1 VRPEF
6 GSLTEHV
13 VEFSRRLRAH
23 GVLCGPAETADALRA
38 LRAVNL
44 LDREAF
50 RLALRTTLPH
60 RREDLAVFDA
70 LFESYWRA
78 WRAPEPQ
85 AEEAKPEPQPAEA
98 ASLGSPSVR
107 RWGGEDPEGEQEVPG
122 YSPLEVLS
130 RKDFSSFREDE
141 LDRIAR
147 LVVAIARR
155 IATRWSRRRR
165 RARRSHLLDMRRTL
179 RLHLRWGG
187 AFPELAFQRRKI
199 RKHRVVLL
207 CDVSGSMDVYSRFL
221 IQFVYA
227 LQDALGRV
235 ESFVFSTSLTR
246 VTEELRSRSLR
257 LALNRLSQ
265 TVPNW
270 SGGTKIGT
278 SLRQFLDRYGGLL
291 DRHTVVVIVS
301 DGWDTGEVEVLRRAM
316 QEIRAR
322 AARVIWL
329 NPLLGSPGYQPLTR
343 GMQAALPYVHVFASA
358 HNAESLRELEQAL
371 AQGRSRGSGRREAR

>member
-1 VRPEF
+1 M
-6 GSLTEHV
+6 
-13 VEFSRRLRAH
+13 
-23 GVLCGPAETADALRA
+23 LCGPAETADALRA
-38 LRAVNL
+38 LRAVNV

-60 RREDLAVFDA
+60 RREDLSVFDA
-70 LFESYWRA
+70 LFDAYWGTRRPAESEAQEER
-78 WRAPEPQ
+78 PQ
-85 AEEAKPEPQPAEA
+85 PQPLAEAAAAGSPSLRRWAEEAA
-98 ASLGSPSVR
+98 
-107 RWGGEDPEGEQEVPG
+107 DGEQELPG
-122 YSPLEVLS
+122 YSPVEVLT
-130 RKDFSSFREDE
+130 RKDFSSFRGDE
-141 LDRIAR
+141 LEVVTR

-187 AFPELAFQRRKI
+187 EFPELAFQRRKV

-246 VTEELRSRSLR
+246 VTDELRTRSLR
-257 LALNRLSQ
+257 AALERLSQ
-265 TVPNW
+265 AVPNW
-270 SGGTKIGT
+270 SGGTKIGS
-278 SLRQFLDRYGGLL
+278 SLRQFLDRYGGLV
-291 DRHTVVVIVS
+291 DRHTVVLIVS
-301 DGWDTGEVEVLRRAM
+301 DGWDTGEVDVLRRAM

-358 HNAESLRELEQAL
+358 HNADSLRELEQIL
-371 AQGRSRGSGRREAR
+371 ARRRPERRPRR

>member
-1 VRPEF
+1 MRPEL

-13 VEFSRRLRAH
+13 VEFSRRLRAR
-23 GVLCGPAETADALRA
+23 GVLCGPGETADALRA

-44 LDREAF
+44 VDREAF

-70 LFESYWRA
+70 LFDAYWGA
-78 WRAPEPQ
+78 QAGPEREGPQ
-85 AEEAKPEPQPAEA
+85 ERPEAQPPVEA
-98 ASLGSPSVR
+98 SSLGAPSVR
-107 RWGGEDPEGEQEVPG
+107 GWAEEDAEGEQEVPG
-122 YSPLEVLS
+122 YSPVEVLS

-141 LDRIAR
+141 LDLIAR
-147 LVVAIARR
+147 MVVAIARR
-155 IATRWSRRRR
+155 IATRWGRRRR

-187 AFPELAFQRRKI
+187 EFPELAFQRRKV

-227 LQDALGRV
+227 LQEALGRV

-246 VTEELRSRSLR
+246 VTEQLRSRPLR
-257 LALNRLSQ
+257 CALDRLSQ
-265 TVPNW
+265 AVPNW

-291 DRHTVVVIVS
+291 DRHTVVLIVS

-358 HNAESLRELEQAL
+358 HNVDSLKDLERVLARRRLGQAT
-371 AQGRSRGSGRREAR
+371 RRL

>member
-1 VRPEF
+1 MSAEF

-13 VEFSRRLRAH
+13 VEFSRRLRAR

-38 LRAVNL
+38 LQAVNV

-70 LFESYWRA
+70 LFDAYWRA
-78 WRAPEPQ
+78 RTPPESDRRGEPSEPRSVAEVAAARPPSLRRL
-85 AEEAKPEPQPAEA
+85 AEEAAEGQQD
-98 ASLGSPSVR
+98 L
-107 RWGGEDPEGEQEVPG
+107 PG
-122 YSPLEVLS
+122 YSPLEVLT

-141 LDRIAR
+141 LDVIAR
-147 LVVAIARR
+147 LVAAIARR
-155 IATRWSRRRR
+155 IATRWGRRRR

-187 AFPELAFQRRKI
+187 EFPELAFRRRKV

-227 LQDALGRV
+227 LQEALGRV

-246 VTEELRSRSLR
+246 VTDQLRTRSLR
-257 LALNRLSQ
+257 AALGRLSQ
-265 TVPNW
+265 VVPNW

-291 DRHTVVVIVS
+291 DRHTVVLIVS
-301 DGWDTGEVEVLRRAM
+301 DGWDTGEVDVLRGAM
-316 QEIRAR
+316 QEIRDR
-322 AARVIWL
+322 AARVVWL

-358 HNAESLRELEQAL
+358 HNVDSLRELEHVLGRTRERL
-371 AQGRSRGSGRREAR
+371 ARR

>member
-1 VRPEF
+1 MRPDF

-38 LRAVNL
+38 LGAVNV

-70 LFESYWRA
+70 LFDAYWRSPSA
-78 WRAPEPQ
+78 SGTEPRTEEREQQ
-85 AEEAKPEPQPAEA
+85 AQALGA
-98 ASLGSPSVR
+98 GSPSVR
-107 RWGGEDPEGEQEVPG
+107 RWAEEASDGEQELPG
-122 YSPLEVLS
+122 YSPLEVLT

-141 LDRIAR
+141 LDVIAR

-165 RARRSHLLDMRRTL
+165 RARRSHLVDMRRTL

-246 VTEELRSRSLR
+246 VTEELRTRSLR
-257 LALNRLSQ
+257 AALDRLSHA
-265 TVPNW
+265 VPNW
-270 SGGTKIGT
+270 SGGTKIGA

-322 AARVIWL
+322 AARVMWL

-358 HNAESLRELEQAL
+358 HNVESLRELERAL
-371 AQGRSRGSGRREAR
+371 AHARLGRMARR

>member
-1 VRPEF
+1 VRPDY

-13 VEFSRRLRAH
+13 VEFSRRLRAR

-38 LRAVNL
+38 LRAVNV

-70 LFESYWRA
+70 LFDAYWGTRRPAES
-78 WRAPEPQ
+78 APSDER
-85 AEEAKPEPQPAEA
+85 PQPQPLAQA
-98 ASLGSPSVR
+98 AGTGPPSVR
-107 RWGGEDPEGEQEVPG
+107 RWAEEAADGEQELPG
-122 YSPLEVLS
+122 YSPVEVLT
-130 RKDFSSFREDE
+130 RKDFASFRADE
-141 LDRIAR
+141 LEVITR

-187 AFPELAFQRRKI
+187 EFPELAFQRRKV

-246 VTEELRSRSLR
+246 VTEELRARSLR
-257 LALNRLSQ
+257 TALERLSQ
-265 TVPNW
+265 AVPNW

-278 SLRQFLDRYGGLL
+278 SLRQFLDRYGGLV
-291 DRHTVVVIVS
+291 DRHTVVLIVS

-316 QEIRAR
+316 QEIRSR
-322 AARVIWL
+322 AGRVIWL

-358 HNAESLRELEQAL
+358 HNADSLRELERVL
-371 AQGRSRGSGRREAR
+371 SHGRAGRATRR

>member
-1 VRPEF
+1 MRPDF

-13 VEFSRRLRAH
+13 VEFSRRLRAR

-38 LRAVNL
+38 LRAVNV

-60 RREDLAVFDA
+60 RREDLGVFDA
-70 LFESYWRA
+70 LFVAYWQTGLAQRSEGQED
-78 WRAPEPQ
+78 RPEPQ
-85 AEEAKPEPQPAEA
+85 AVAEA
-98 ASLGSPSVR
+98 ASLGTPSLR
-107 RWGGEDPEGEQEVPG
+107 RWAEEATEGEQELPG
-122 YSPLEVLS
+122 YSPVEVLS

-141 LDRIAR
+141 LDVIAR

-187 AFPELAFQRRKI
+187 EFPGLAFQRRKV

-246 VTEELRSRSLR
+246 VTEELRTRSLR
-257 LALNRLSQ
+257 AALDRLSQ
-265 TVPNW
+265 RVPNW
-270 SGGTKIGT
+270 SGGTKIGS

-291 DRHTVVVIVS
+291 DRHTVVLIVS

-316 QEIRAR
+316 QEIRSR

-358 HNAESLRELEQAL
+358 HNADSLRELERVL
-371 AQGRSRGSGRREAR
+371 ARGRVGRPRR

>member
-1 VRPEF
+1 VRPDY

-13 VEFSRRLRAH
+13 VEFSRRLRAR

-38 LRAVNL
+38 LRAVNV

-70 LFESYWRA
+70 LFDAYWGTRRPAESALSDER
-78 WRAPEPQ
+78 
-85 AEEAKPEPQPAEA
+85 PQPQPLAQA
-98 ASLGSPSVR
+98 AGTGPPSVR
-107 RWGGEDPEGEQEVPG
+107 RWAEEAADGEQELPG
-122 YSPLEVLS
+122 YSPVEVLT
-130 RKDFSSFREDE
+130 RKDFASFRADE
-141 LDRIAR
+141 LEVITR

-187 AFPELAFQRRKI
+187 EFPELAFQRRKV

-246 VTEELRSRSLR
+246 VTEELRARSLR
-257 LALNRLSQ
+257 TALERLSQ
-265 TVPNW
+265 AVPNW

-278 SLRQFLDRYGGLL
+278 SLRQFLDRYGGLV
-291 DRHTVVVIVS
+291 DRHTVVLIVS

-322 AARVIWL
+322 AGRVIWL

-358 HNAESLRELEQAL
+358 HNADSLRELERVL
-371 AQGRSRGSGRREAR
+371 SHGRAGRATRR

>member
-1 VRPEF
+1 MPPDF
-6 GSLTEHV
+6 GSLAEHV
-13 VEFSRRLRAH
+13 VEFSRRLRAR

-38 LRAVNL
+38 LGAVNV

-60 RREDLAVFDA
+60 RREDLEVFDA
-70 LFESYWRA
+70 LFDAYWRG
-78 WRAPEPQ
+78 RRDPRSEGESQ
-85 AEEAKPEPQPAEA
+85 EEHKQGAAEA
-98 ASLGSPSVR
+98 ARQPAPSVR
-107 RWGGEDPEGEQEVPG
+107 RWAEESPEGEQEVPG

-141 LDRIAR
+141 LEVITR

-165 RARRSHLLDMRRTL
+165 RARRSHLVDMRRTL

-187 AFPELAFQRRKI
+187 ELPELAFQRRRI

-227 LQDALGRV
+227 LQEALGRV

-246 VTEELRSRSLR
+246 VTDELRTRSLR
-257 LALNRLSQ
+257 AALDRLSEV
-265 TVPNW
+265 VPNW
-270 SGGTKIGT
+270 SGGTRIGN
-278 SLRQFLDRYGGLL
+278 SLRQFLDRYGGLV
-291 DRHTVVVIVS
+291 DRHTVVIIVS
-301 DGWDTGEVEVLRRAM
+301 DGWDTGEAEVLRRAM

-358 HNAESLRELEQAL
+358 HNADSLRGLERAL
-371 AQGRSRGSGRREAR
+371 AQGRFGGRR

>member
-1 VRPEF
+1 MRPDF

-13 VEFSRRLRAH
+13 VEFSRRLRAR

-38 LRAVNL
+38 LRAVNV

-60 RREDLAVFDA
+60 RREDLGVFDA
-70 LFESYWRA
+70 LFDAYWQTGLAQRSEGQED
-78 WRAPEPQ
+78 RPEPQ
-85 AEEAKPEPQPAEA
+85 ALAEA
-98 ASLGSPSVR
+98 AGPGTPSLR
-107 RWGGEDPEGEQEVPG
+107 RWAEEAAEGEQELPG
-122 YSPLEVLS
+122 YSPVEVLS

-141 LDRIAR
+141 LDVIAR

-187 AFPELAFQRRKI
+187 EFPGLAFQRRKV

-246 VTEELRSRSLR
+246 VTEELRTRSLR
-257 LALNRLSQ
+257 AALDRLSQ
-265 TVPNW
+265 RVPNW
-270 SGGTKIGT
+270 SGGTKIGS

-291 DRHTVVVIVS
+291 DRHTVVLIVS

-316 QEIRAR
+316 QEIRSR

-358 HNAESLRELEQAL
+358 HNADSLRELERVL
-371 AQGRSRGSGRREAR
+371 ARGRVGRPRR

>member
-1 VRPEF
+1 MRPELN
-6 GSLTEHV
+6 SLTEHV

-60 RREDLAVFDA
+60 RREDLVVFDA
-70 LFESYWRA
+70 LFDAYWRHPSA
-78 WRAPEPQ
+78 QEADRDAPDQSREQRAQ
-85 AEEAKPEPQPAEA
+85 ALGE
-98 ASLGSPSVR
+98 GSPAVR
-107 RWGGEDPEGEQEVPG
+107 RWAEEDSDGEQELPG
-122 YSPLEVLS
+122 YSPLEVLT

-141 LDRIAR
+141 LDVITR

-187 AFPELAFQRRKI
+187 AFPELAFQRRKV

-246 VTEELRSRSLR
+246 VTEQLRTRSLR
-257 LALNRLSQ
+257 AALDRLSQ
-265 TVPNW
+265 VVPNW
-270 SGGTKIGT
+270 SGGTKIGA
-278 SLRQFLDRYGGLL
+278 SLRQFLDRYGRFV

-316 QEIRAR
+316 QEIRVR

-343 GMQAALPYVHVFASA
+343 GMQAALPFVHVFASA
-358 HNAESLRELEQAL
+358 HNAECLRELERVL
-371 AQGRSRGSGRREAR
+371 AVGRSRGTARG

>member
-1 VRPEF
+1 MRPDF

-13 VEFSRRLRAH
+13 VEFSRRLRAR

-38 LRAVNL
+38 LRAVNV

-60 RREDLAVFDA
+60 RREDLGVFDA
-70 LFESYWRA
+70 LFYAYWQTGLAQRSEGQED
-78 WRAPEPQ
+78 RPEPQ
-85 AEEAKPEPQPAEA
+85 AVAEA
-98 ASLGSPSVR
+98 AGPGTPSLR
-107 RWGGEDPEGEQEVPG
+107 RWAEEAAEGEQELPG
-122 YSPLEVLS
+122 YSPVEVLS

-141 LDRIAR
+141 LDVIAR

-187 AFPELAFQRRKI
+187 EFPGLAFQRRKV

-246 VTEELRSRSLR
+246 VTEELRTRSLR
-257 LALNRLSQ
+257 AALDRLSQ
-265 TVPNW
+265 RVPNW
-270 SGGTKIGT
+270 SGGTKIGS

-291 DRHTVVVIVS
+291 DRHTVVLIVS
-301 DGWDTGEVEVLRRAM
+301 DGWDTGEVEVLRRAV
-316 QEIRAR
+316 QEIRSR

-358 HNAESLRELEQAL
+358 HNADSLRELERVL
-371 AQGRSRGSGRREAR
+371 ARGRVGRPRR

>member
-1 VRPEF
+1 MRPDF

-23 GVLCGPAETADALRA
+23 GVLCGPSETADALRA
-38 LRAVNL
+38 LGAVNV

-60 RREDLAVFDA
+60 RREDVAVFDA
-70 LFESYWRA
+70 LFDAYWRSPA
-78 WRAPEPQ
+78 APGTEP
-85 AEEAKPEPQPAEA
+85 EAKEREAEQQA
-98 ASLGSPSVR
+98 QAVGAGSPSVR
-107 RWGGEDPEGEQEVPG
+107 RWAEEASDGEQELPG
-122 YSPLEVLS
+122 YSPLEVLT

-141 LDRIAR
+141 LDVIAR

-246 VTEELRSRSLR
+246 VTEELRTRSLR
-257 LALNRLSQ
+257 AALDRLSQ
-265 TVPNW
+265 AVPNW
-270 SGGTKIGT
+270 SGGTKIGA

-322 AARVIWL
+322 AARVMWL

-358 HNAESLRELEQAL
+358 HNVESLRELERAL
-371 AQGRSRGSGRREAR
+371 AHARLGRMARR

>member
-1 VRPEF
+1 MRPEL

-13 VEFSRRLRAH
+13 VEFSRRLRAQ
-23 GVLCGPAETADALRA
+23 GVLCGPAETADALQA

-70 LFESYWRA
+70 LFDAYWRNPSA
-78 WRAPEPQ
+78 QEAERDAADREPEQQ
-85 AEEAKPEPQPAEA
+85 AQA
-98 ASLGSPSVR
+98 LGTGSPSVR
-107 RWGGEDPEGEQEVPG
+107 RWAEEASDGEQELPG
-122 YSPLEVLS
+122 YSPLEVLT

-141 LDRIAR
+141 LDVIAR

-187 AFPELAFQRRKI
+187 AFPELAFQRRKV

-246 VTEELRSRSLR
+246 VTEQLRTRSLR
-257 LALNRLSQ
+257 AALDRLSQ
-265 TVPNW
+265 AVPNW
-270 SGGTKIGT
+270 SGGTKIGA
-278 SLRQFLDRYGGLL
+278 SLRQFLDRYGGFV

-343 GMQAALPYVHVFASA
+343 GMQAALPFVHVFASA
-358 HNAESLRELEQAL
+358 HNAECLRELERAL
-371 AQGRSRGSGRREAR
+371 AHGQFRGTARG

>member
-1 VRPEF
+1 MRPDF

-23 GVLCGPAETADALRA
+23 GVLCGPSETADALRA
-38 LRAVNL
+38 VGAVNV

-70 LFESYWRA
+70 LFDSYWSSPS
-78 WRAPEPQ
+78 APGTEPRTEEREAEQQ
-85 AEEAKPEPQPAEA
+85 AQALGA
-98 ASLGSPSVR
+98 GSPSVR
-107 RWGGEDPEGEQEVPG
+107 RWAEEASDGEQELPG
-122 YSPLEVLS
+122 YSPLEVLT

-141 LDRIAR
+141 LDVIAR

-246 VTEELRSRSLR
+246 VTEELRTRSLR
-257 LALNRLSQ
+257 AALDRLSHA
-265 TVPNW
+265 VPNW
-270 SGGTKIGT
+270 SGGTKIGA

-322 AARVIWL
+322 AARVMWL

-358 HNAESLRELEQAL
+358 HNVESLRELERAL
-371 AQGRSRGSGRREAR
+371 AHGRLRGMARR